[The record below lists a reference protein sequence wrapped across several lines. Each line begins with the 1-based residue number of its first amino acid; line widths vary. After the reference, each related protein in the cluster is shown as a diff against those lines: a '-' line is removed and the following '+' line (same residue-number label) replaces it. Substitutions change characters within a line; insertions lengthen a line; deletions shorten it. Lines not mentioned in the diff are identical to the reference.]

1 MHSGAA
7 VSDARLQL
15 RAILDPRFSHPDL
28 FRHSFHSLGVPQ

>member
-15 RAILDPRFSHPDL
+15 RAILDPRFSYPDQFAL
-28 FRHSFHSLGVPQ
+28 HQFL